1 MDPAAAHCPSCGAEL
16 PTPGALCAR
25 CGPTAVS
32 RGKRPEGLVPKAPTP
47 AAPGAPS
54 QPPAAD
60 AGSSQELLEEGDIKV
75 GDLLEGKWRIER
87 ELGAGGMGTVFS
99 AHDVA
104 LDRKVAIKVLKS
116 ELCRDEEFVARFERE
131 ARATA
136 KLEHPNVVPV
146 HAVGR
151 QQGRP
156 FMVMKQLEG
165 ETLAWHLEKDGR
177 LTQARTLELMRQIC
191 AGLGHLHAN
200 GCVHRDIKA
209 GNIFIGPTGQ
219 ATLLDFGVLRDRS
232 SPGITAVGSIVGTPR
247 YMSPEQA
254 RGALLIDHKADI
266 YALGVLLF
274 ECLTGKAPFE
284 SESAQTI
291 IRMHAESAPPDVT
304 SVKKDLPAAL
314 TPVLRKA
321 LAKKPEDR
329 FASTD
334 AFLGALESALI
345 DPQNFDPSMVALL
358 PAGSAV
364 QHAAYSGGS
373 RRGWLLMLLL
383 GAAGAAGYYYREPLL
398 AEVDALR
405 GIQPAPPPVADPVPP
420 KPSPPVPD
428 KPVPARPVEVR
439 QPVESRR
446 PVAPP
451 PSSNKLVGTLRI
463 VTVLGGRPYAANV
476 WVDGIDRG
484 KSPVT
489 LKDIPASGHVVKVHR
504 PGFQTSEQTVFVTA
518 GGLKVQR
525 VELVP

>member
-1 MDPAAAHCPSCGAEL
+1 MDPAAAHCPTCGAEL

-32 RGKRPEGLVPKAPTP
+32 RGKRPGLVPSDPLGAGTTANPLQP
-47 AAPGAPS
+47 AGGAS
-54 QPPAAD
+54 AD
-60 AGSSQELLEEGDIKV
+60 LLEEGDIKV
-75 GDLLEGKWRIER
+75 GDVLDGKWRIER

-104 LDRKVAIKVLKS
+104 LDRDVAIKVLKS

-151 QQGRP
+151 HQGRP

-165 ETLAWHLEKDGR
+165 ETLAWHLEKDGQ
-177 LTQARTLELMRQIC
+177 LTQARTLDVFRQVC
-191 AGLGHLHAN
+191 AGLGHLHAH

-209 GNIFIGPTGQ
+209 GNIFISPSGQ

-254 RGALLIDHKADI
+254 KGALQIDHKADI

-284 SESAQTI
+284 SDSAQNI
-291 IRMHAESAPPDVT
+291 IRMHAESAPPDLT
-304 SVKKDLPAAL
+304 TVKKDLPAGL
-314 TPVLRKA
+314 VPVVRKA

-329 FASTD
+329 FASTE
-334 AFLGALESALI
+334 AFFAALEAALV
-345 DPQNFDPSMVALL
+345 DPTNFDPSIVAAL
-358 PAGSAV
+358 PARSMAQPV
-364 QHAAYSGGS
+364 SYSDGS
-373 RRGWLLMLLL
+373 RRGWFLLL
-383 GAAGAAGYYYREPLL
+383 LLAIAGGAAYYFREPLM
-398 AEVDALR
+398 AEVDELR
-405 GIQPAPPPVADPVPP
+405 GVAPPPTPPVAEPTPA
-420 KPSPPVPD
+420 KPTPTPVPD
-428 KPVPARPVEVR
+428 RPVPARPVEVR
-439 QPVESRR
+439 QPVEVRR
-446 PVAPP
+446 PVATPQ
-451 PSSNKLVGTLRI
+451 PSGRMVGTLKI
-463 VTVLGGRPYAANV
+463 LTVLGGKFYPANV
-476 WVDGIDRG
+476 WVDGVDHG

-489 LKDIPASGHVVKVHR
+489 LKDIPASGHLVKVTR
-504 PGFQTSEQTVFVTA
+504 PGFQTTETTVFVPA
-518 GGLKVQR
+518 GGTKVAR
-525 VELVP
+525 IELVP